1 MIISGQNN
9 FRKAKE
15 VSQLWG
21 EGMVKKLMNR
31 QIYSRGYHCK
41 ANRKREVP
49 RILENAVEKRVIS
62 RGFDNEIYPENPP
75 ILFCLAIGHSALY

>member
-21 EGMVKKLMNR
+21 EGMVKKLTDR

-49 RILENAVEKRVIS
+49 KILENTVEKRVVS
-62 RGFDNEIYPENPP
+62 RGFDNEIYPEIPP